1 MYDVNL
7 HSHGIELFL
16 VVIIYILLV
25 LKLIASNYQNK
36 QTNITSRPRLHTH
49 QSSLIVSSAFYF
61 GLLGM
66 RSCRSGICFLVPLH
80 VLYRR

>member
-1 MYDVNL
+1 MYNVNL
-7 HSHGIELFL
+7 HSHDIELFL

-36 QTNITSRPRLHTH
+36 QTNITRDRGCTLITH
-49 QSSLIVSSAFYF
+49 REQCILCW
-61 GLLGM
+61 LLGT
-66 RSCRSGICFLVPLH
+66 RSGRSGICFLVPLH